1 MWKAGLRQEQECM
14 AVWSALYLFD
24 LPEKKMCLV
33 IEVNKMQ
40 YDAVHSLQMINNE
53 MTDLAKVVFLCI
65 VHFSASLFISFS
77 G

>member
-1 MWKAGLRQEQECM
+1 M

-40 YDAVHSLQMINNE
+40 YDAVHSLQIINNE
-53 MTDLAKVVFLCI
+53 MTDLAKLC
-65 VHFSASLFISFS
+65 FFASFTSQLASLFLSVVDTRKVFCQC
-77 G
+77 